1 MRLKITK
8 TNSAINYYIIKD
20 IKTETGKRTTMI
32 YEKLGTESEIKKKIN
47 NENISE
53 WISKH
58 IEELNNK
65 EKENQLDI
73 IIKKSPIQLIE
84 KDKQNLFNCGYLF
97 LQKIYY
103 TLRLNKICSAI
114 TDKYQFKY
122 DLNNILSSLLYSR
135 IIFPS
140 SKLATHELS
149 KKFIEQPNF
158 ELHHI
163 YRALEVISKENEF
176 IQSEL
181 YKNSLKISKR
191 NTGIL
196 YYDCTN
202 YFFEI
207 EQEEGLKQYG
217 PSKEHRPNPIIQMG
231 LFMDGDG
238 IPLAF
243 NITSGN
249 TNEQTTL
256 TPLEEKILKDFKL
269 SKFIVCT
276 DAGLASNAN
285 RKFNDKEKRAFI
297 TTQSIK
303 KLKKHLMEWA
313 LNGNDWRLPNA
324 TRTYTLDEINK
335 NEEKYKEKIFYKD
348 RWIKENGL
356 EQKLVVTYSIKYR
369 NYQQQ
374 IRNSQIER
382 AKQAINNNSIR
393 IDKCNQNDYKRFVS
407 KTSITKDG
415 EIAESKM
422 LSLNIKQIEKEEK
435 FDGFYGVCT
444 NLEHNAEEIIK
455 VNQRRWEIE
464 ECFRIM
470 KSEFKARPVYLQR
483 DDRITAH
490 FTTCFLSLVLYRFLE
505 KELEEKYTV
514 QKIIDTLRDM
524 NLKKNKDGSYEAV
537 YTRTDLTDL
546 MHEKVGFR
554 TDYEIIKNSKMKK
567 ILNETK
573 K

>member
-32 YEKLGTESEIKKKIN
+32 SEKLGTESEIKKKIN

-269 SKFIVCT
+269 SKFIV
-276 DAGLASNAN
+276 
-285 RKFNDKEKRAFI
+285 
-297 TTQSIK
+297 
-303 KLKKHLMEWA
+303 
-313 LNGNDWRLPNA
+313 
-324 TRTYTLDEINK
+324 
-335 NEEKYKEKIFYKD
+335 
-348 RWIKENGL
+348 
-356 EQKLVVTYSIKYR
+356 
-369 NYQQQ
+369 
-374 IRNSQIER
+374 
-382 AKQAINNNSIR
+382 
-393 IDKCNQNDYKRFVS
+393 
-407 KTSITKDG
+407 
-415 EIAESKM
+415 
-422 LSLNIKQIEKEEK
+422 
-435 FDGFYGVCT
+435 
-444 NLEHNAEEIIK
+444 
-455 VNQRRWEIE
+455 
-464 ECFRIM
+464 
-470 KSEFKARPVYLQR
+470 
-483 DDRITAH
+483 
-490 FTTCFLSLVLYRFLE
+490 
-505 KELEEKYTV
+505 
-514 QKIIDTLRDM
+514 
-524 NLKKNKDGSYEAV
+524 
-537 YTRTDLTDL
+537 
-546 MHEKVGFR
+546 
-554 TDYEIIKNSKMKK
+554 
-567 ILNETK
+567 
-573 K
+573 